1 MVFLWKLNLK
11 CHFELVAGPLKMIK
25 VDIEEPFLIGDI
37 AKVLVNR
44 NSIQINKIILV
55 ELLVWSWGIR
65 IILTKMVQKWEG
77 IFSNNA
83 KYVWTHKGTK

>member
-1 MVFLWKLNLK
+1 MIFLWKLNLK

-44 NSIQINKIILV
+44 NSIQIK
-55 ELLVWSWGIR
+55 
-65 IILTKMVQKWEG
+65 
-77 IFSNNA
+77 
-83 KYVWTHKGTK
+83 